1 MRALHE
7 FAIRVNPEA
16 RAWLTSDL
24 NQMNVEAAHEVL
36 VEELRTLVDANTRMV
51 DALGNFPHS
60 GLNPTV
66 GEASARIASSAL
78 RQVALLESIFQ
89 RLDVPSAGGHSSG
102 ARGILIEFD
111 EIGPLAA
118 GSESHNLDARVMP
131 LLRKLL
137 AYRTASLKSLLI
149 TAHAAT
155 FGFVEGTLMDAL
167 KLDLE
172 EEDFL
177 DEICSPVLRLD
188 FANSREEIVDSI
200 NELTPTH

>member
-1 MRALHE
+1 
-7 FAIRVNPEA
+7 
-16 RAWLTSDL
+16 
-24 NQMNVEAAHEVL
+24 MNVEAAHEVL
-36 VEELRTLVDANTRMV
+36 VEELRILADANTRIV
-51 DALGNFPHS
+51 EALGGFPLA

-66 GEASARIASSAL
+66 REASSRIASSAQ
-78 RQVALLESIFQ
+78 RQSALLESIFQ
-89 RLDVPSAGGHSSG
+89 RLEVPAAGGRSSG
-102 ARGILIEFD
+102 ARGILQELE
-111 EIGPLAA
+111 EISPLAA
-118 GSESHNLDARVMP
+118 GSEFHNLDARVMP

-172 EEDFL
+172 EEDYL

-200 NELTPTH
+200 NELTPAH